1 MIETLDNVVVEDGLE
16 HGRPSTYNNHKC
28 RCDKC
33 RAAWAEYIREKG
45 YVRAYQQR
53 QRDKKLTQTGG

>member
-1 MIETLDNVVVEDGLE
+1 MHEVEDTDVNDSLE

-28 RCDKC
+28 RCGDC
-33 RAAWAEYIREKG
+33 RKAWAKYIRDKG

-53 QRDKKLTQTGG
+53 QRDKKLQTIGG